1 MKVLLFT
8 AHDHD
13 PLCFAIKAA
22 TRAGYTHAALGEV
35 NRDRPLEIAE
45 AFYPEIRRRELS
57 VSELAG
63 IDVFAIA
70 GITPEQEA
78 KVLAF
83 VDAAIAHHE
92 KYSIANLFRFLAPV
106 RAIIGEAEDDGTGRN
121 PVFCSQFVFD
131 ALLSAGIKLLNAHSY
146 EVAPAQLAWSTVL
159 QRSGAMRA

>member
-22 TRAGYTHAALGEV
+22 TRAGYTHAAFGGV
-35 NRDRPLEIAE
+35 NPDKPLEIAE

-57 VSELAG
+57 ASELPG
-63 IDVFAIA
+63 IDVFDVA

-83 VDAAIAHHE
+83 IDTAIAHHE

-106 RAIIGEAEDDGTGRN
+106 RALIGEARDDGTGRD

-131 ALLSAGIKLLNAHSY
+131 ALLSAGIWLLNAHSY
-146 EVAPAQLAWSTVL
+146 EVAPAQLAWSPFL
-159 QRSGAMRA
+159 LRGASLIA